1 MEKDKALSRIS
12 AAISGLRD
20 LNAILRIG
28 LENVIDVM
36 SGDVGGIMLLDEKSK
51 TLSYRVYHNLSAKYA
66 DEMQLQLGEG
76 IAGKVAQSGK
86 SKLVEDLQK
95 DPNAAYPSLIGTE
108 GLKAFISV
116 PLQARGYVLGVMN
129 VASRSARKFSERDLL
144 LLHSV
149 ADQLGIAIEQAKLY
163 EQLRRS
169 RERYR
174 KLAQQILLAQEEE
187 RRRIAQELHDDTS
200 QSLSGLA
207 LNLQALV
214 ELLERND
221 CDANLFK
228 ERLKKVHSSAVQIC
242 GEVSKLIADL
252 RPTLL
257 DTLGLI
263 PAIRHYEET
272 NLVPNGVTVKFNFD
286 KDKLALPQE
295 MEAGLFRIV
304 QTATGNILHHSRAQL
319 VDISLVQQGDELVLT
334 ITDDGIGFDVSQIT
348 RIEESGR
355 GAGLFSMKE
364 RARLLGGR
372 CWIDAQPGKG
382 TRINVI
388 IPFPHDKAAAPSGES
403 IDAASN

>member
-1 MEKDKALSRIS
+1 
-12 AAISGLRD
+12 
-20 LNAILRIG
+20 
-28 LENVIDVM
+28 
-36 SGDVGGIMLLDEKSK
+36 MLLDEKTK
-51 TLSYRVYHNLSAKYA
+51 TLSYRVYHNLSSKYA
-66 DEMQLQLGEG
+66 DQMRLHLGEG

-86 SKLVEDLQK
+86 SKLVEDLQE

-129 VASRSARKFSERDLL
+129 VASRSPRKFSERDLL

-149 ADQLGIAIEQAKLY
+149 ADQLGIAVEQAKLY

-214 ELLERND
+214 EILERND
-221 CDANLFK
+221 CDADLFK
-228 ERLKKVHSSAVQIC
+228 KRLKKVHASAVQIC

-272 NLVPNGVTVKFNFD
+272 NLVPNGITVQFNFE
-286 KDKLALPQE
+286 KEKLALPAE

-319 VDISLVQQGDELVLT
+319 VEISLARQGDELVLI
-334 ITDDGIGFDVSQIT
+334 ITDNGIGFDVSQIT

-388 IPFPHDKAAAPSGES
+388 IPFNQEKTATKSGES
-403 IDAASN
+403 PAQAG

>member
-20 LNAILRIG
+20 LDAILKIG

-36 SGDVGGIMLLDEKSK
+36 NGDVGGIMLLDEKTK
-51 TLSYRVYHNLSAKYA
+51 TLSYRVYHKLSSKYA
-66 DEMQLQLGEG
+66 DQMRLQLGEG
-76 IAGKVAQSGK
+76 IAGRVAQSGK
-86 SKLVEDLQK
+86 SRLVENLQE
-95 DPNAAYPSLIGTE
+95 DPSAAYPSLIDTE

-116 PLQARGYVLGVMN
+116 PLQAKGYVLGVMN
-129 VASRSARKFSERDLL
+129 VASRSSRKFSERDLI

-163 EQLRRS
+163 DQLKRS

-187 RRRIAQELHDDTS
+187 RRRIAQELHDDTN

-207 LNLQALV
+207 VNLQALV
-214 ELLERND
+214 ELMERND
-221 CDANLFK
+221 CDAGLLK
-228 ERLKKVHSSAVQIC
+228 ERLKKVHASAVRISA
-242 GEVSKLIADL
+242 EVSKLIADL

-257 DTLGLI
+257 DTLGLV

-272 NLVPNGVTVKFNFD
+272 NLAPNGVTVNFNFE
-286 KDKLALPQE
+286 KEKLALPPE

-304 QTATGNILHHSRAQL
+304 QTATGNILHHSRARL
-319 VDISLVQQGDELVLT
+319 VEIGLKRQTDELVMT
-334 ITDDGIGFDVSQIT
+334 IADDGIGFDVSQIT

-388 IPFPHDKAAAPSGES
+388 IPFTQEKAAAKSGES
-403 IDAASN
+403 LTPAH